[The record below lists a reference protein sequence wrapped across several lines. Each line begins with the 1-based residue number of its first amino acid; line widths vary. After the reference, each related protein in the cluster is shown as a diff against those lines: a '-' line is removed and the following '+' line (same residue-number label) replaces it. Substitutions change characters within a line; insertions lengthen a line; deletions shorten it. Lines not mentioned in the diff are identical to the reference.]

1 MYNRVLIYLIL
12 ILISIYL
19 HNRTKSEEVKKKYT
33 IKIILIEILHHFI
46 SNYATF
52 GSILFGYHKIHLT
65 VLLAIGALWV
75 ISKDYTCPLTIY
87 CNERTGQEDVK
98 DFRDLNYHL
107 LELFNLNITAML
119 VVIIIY
125 DLYFIFKNN

>member
-1 MYNRVLIYLIL
+1 MYNRFLIYLIL

-33 IKIILIEILHHFI
+33 RKIILIEIFHHFI

-65 VLLAIGALWV
+65 VLLIIGALWV
-75 ISKDYTCPLTIY
+75 TSNDYTCPITIY
-87 CNERTGQEDVK
+87 CNERTGQKDVK
-98 DFRDLNYHL
+98 DFKDLKYHL
-107 LELFNLNITAML
+107 SELFNLNLFIIL
-119 VVIIIY
+119 VLLICY